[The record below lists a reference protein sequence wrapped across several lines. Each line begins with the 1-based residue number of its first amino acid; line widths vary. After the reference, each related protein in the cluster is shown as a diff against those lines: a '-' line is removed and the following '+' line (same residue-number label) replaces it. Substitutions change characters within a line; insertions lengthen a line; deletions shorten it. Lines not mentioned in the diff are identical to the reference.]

1 VHSPQRTL
9 VLIDP
14 SSPDGEN
21 GIDVIGAD
29 EPTVTLLLLLDHVSA
44 APVEQFADAERISL
58 QNAAEIYL
66 QQVADRV
73 QGRHV
78 VDLVSTVGHD
88 YVGEILHAARRSR
101 ATRIV
106 VPWTMP
112 GLGANAVAHLADL
125 SDVPVRFAPPLAALS
140 RRGS

>member
-1 VHSPQRTL
+1 MHSPQRTL

-21 GIDVIGAD
+21 GIDVIDAD
-29 EPTVTLLLLLDHVSA
+29 ETNVTLLLLLDHVSA
-44 APVEQFADAERISL
+44 AAVEQFADAERISL

-73 QGRHV
+73 GNGHI
-78 VDLVSTVGHD
+78 VDMVSTIGHD
-88 YVGEILHAARRSR
+88 YVGEILHAARRSH

-112 GLGANAVAHLADL
+112 GLGANAVAHLADR
-125 SDVPVRFAPPLAALS
+125 SDVPVLIAPPLAA
-140 RRGS
+140 